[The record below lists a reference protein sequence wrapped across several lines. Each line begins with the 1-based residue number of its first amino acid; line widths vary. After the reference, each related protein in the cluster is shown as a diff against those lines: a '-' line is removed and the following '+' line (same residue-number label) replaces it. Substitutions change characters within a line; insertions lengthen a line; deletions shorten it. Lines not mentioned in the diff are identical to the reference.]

1 MNMQE
6 SWLNGDGMTDEQE
19 KWLNGDEMTDEQEKD
34 DFSFTE
40 QFLSFATSTL
50 ERIDDPTIVANV
62 AIGAIMVLCKRL
74 MCEEDK

>member
-1 MNMQE
+1 MEGEN
-6 SWLNGDGMTDEQE
+6 N
-19 KWLNGDEMTDEQEKD
+19 
-34 DFSFTE
+34 FTE
-40 QFLSFATSTL
+40 EFLSFVTSTL